1 MDALSR
7 HGNPVTGG
15 EGFKIVFFLLGG
27 ASAAENRSDRPGPWK
42 GLE

>member
-1 MDALSR
+1 MDALSG
-7 HGNPVTGG
+7 HGSPAPEG

-27 ASAAENRSDRPGPWK
+27 ASAAANRSDRPGKWK